1 MTDGGAR
8 IDYEE
13 RPDGPG
19 AGRVARLSIDRA
31 AKRNAIGPGVIAG
44 LRSACAEL
52 EAADG
57 LRAVVLAGAGG
68 ETFAAGADVNVMA
81 DLAPASARAFIASLH
96 EAIDAVRRLPVPV
109 IAKIRGHC
117 LGAAVELAAACDF
130 RAGDTTAVIAMPE
143 VRVGIPS
150 VIEAALLPGLI
161 GWGAAREMLLTGRNY
176 NAEEAARIGF
186 LQRVTEP
193 AELDAAVDGWLD
205 AILACGPAAVRTQK
219 ALLNRWQELSLAE
232 AVAVS
237 IDAFARSFESDEP
250 ARMLAEALKRPGSQ
264 GGAGD

>member
-13 RPDGPG
+13 RPGRAG
-19 AGRVARLSIDRA
+19 GGRVARLFIDRA

-44 LRSACAEL
+44 LTDACAAL
-52 EAADG
+52 AGDDD

-68 ETFAAGADVNVMA
+68 RTFAAGADVNTMA
-81 DLAPASARAFIASLH
+81 GLTPDSARAFITALH

-109 IAKIRGHC
+109 IAAIRGHC

-130 RAGDTTAVIAMPE
+130 RAGDTTAVVAMPE

-150 VIEAALLPGLI
+150 VIEAALLPGLV
-161 GWGAAREMLLTGRNY
+161 GWGAAREMLLTGREY
-176 NAEEAARIGF
+176 GAAEAAEIGF
-186 LQRVTEP
+186 LQTVTAP
-193 AELDAAVDGWLD
+193 PDLDAAIDAWLD

-219 ALLNRWQELSLAE
+219 ALLNRWQEMSLSE

-237 IDAFARSFESDEP
+237 IDAFAASFETDEP
-250 ARMLAEALKRPGSQ
+250 ARMLARALKPRSG
-264 GGAGD
+264 

>member
-1 MTDGGAR
+1 MADGGAR

-13 RPDGPG
+13 RPG
-19 AGRVARLSIDRA
+19 GRVARLFIDRA

-44 LRSACAEL
+44 LKSACAEL
-52 EAADG
+52 EAVADEGG

-68 ETFAAGADVNVMA
+68 ETFAAGADVTVMA
-81 DLAPASARAFIASLH
+81 GLTPASARAFIASLH

-109 IAKIRGHC
+109 IAAIRGHC
-117 LGAAVELAAACDF
+117 LGAAVELAATCDF

-161 GWGAAREMLLTGRNY
+161 GWGAAREMLLTGREY
-176 NAEEAARIGF
+176 GAAEAAEIGY
-186 LQRVTEP
+186 LQKVTAP
-193 AELDAAVDGWLD
+193 ADLEATVDDWLD

-219 ALLNRWQELSLAE
+219 ALLNRWQEMSLSE
-232 AVAVS
+232 AVALS
-237 IDAFARSFESDEP
+237 IDAFATSFEGDEP
-250 ARMLAEALKRPGSQ
+250 ARMLAEALKRS
-264 GGAGD
+264 DS

>member
-13 RPDGPG
+13 RDG
-19 AGRVARLSIDRA
+19 GRVARLLIDRA
-31 AKRNAIGPGVIAG
+31 AKRNAIGLGVIAG
-44 LRSACAEL
+44 LKSACAEL
-52 EAADG
+52 ETDEG

-81 DLAPASARAFIASLH
+81 GLTPASARAFITALH

-109 IAKIRGHC
+109 IAAIRGHC

-161 GWGAAREMLLTGRNY
+161 GWGAAREMLLTGREY
-176 NAEEAARIGF
+176 GAAEAAQIGY
-186 LQRVTEP
+186 LQKVTAP

-205 AILACGPAAVRTQK
+205 SILACGPAAVRTQK
-219 ALLNRWQELSLAE
+219 ALLNRWQEMSLTE
-232 AVAVS
+232 AVNVS
-237 IDAFARSFESDEP
+237 IDAFADAFEGDEP
-250 ARMLAEALKRPGSQ
+250 ARMLAEALKR
-264 GGAGD
+264 

>member
-13 RPDGPG
+13 RPYG
-19 AGRVARLSIDRA
+19 AGGAGSGRVARLYLDRA

-44 LRSACAEL
+44 LKDACAEL
-52 EAADG
+52 AADDG

-68 ETFAAGADVNVMA
+68 KTFAAGADVNTMTGLTP
-81 DLAPASARAFIASLH
+81 DSARAFITALH
-96 EAIDAVRRLPVPV
+96 EAIDAVRTLPVPV
-109 IAKIRGHC
+109 IAAIRGHC
-117 LGAAVELAAACDF
+117 LGAAVELAAACDI

-150 VIEAALLPGLI
+150 VIEAALLPDLV
-161 GWGAAREMLLTGRNY
+161 GWGAAREMLLTGRDY
-176 NAEEAARIGF
+176 GAAEAAAVGF
-186 LQRVTEP
+186 LQKVTAP
-193 AELDAAVDGWLD
+193 ADLDAAVDAWLD

-219 ALLNRWQELSLAE
+219 KLLNEWQEMSLTE

-237 IDAFARSFESDEP
+237 IDAFAASFETGEP
-250 ARMLAEALKRPGSQ
+250 ARMLAGALKARRER
-264 GGAGD
+264 

>member
-1 MTDGGAR
+1 MADGGAR
-8 IDYEE
+8 IDCEE
-13 RPDGPG
+13 RHG
-19 AGRVARLSIDRA
+19 GRVARLFIDRA

-44 LRSACAEL
+44 LKEACAEL
-52 EAADG
+52 AADDG

-68 ETFAAGADVNVMA
+68 KTFAAGADVTVMA
-81 DLAPASARAFIASLH
+81 GLTPASARAFIASLH

-109 IAKIRGHC
+109 IAAIRGHC

-161 GWGAAREMLLTGRNY
+161 GWGAAREMLLTGREY
-176 NAEEAARIGF
+176 SAAEAAEIGY
-186 LQRVTEP
+186 LQKVTASADLE
-193 AELDAAVDGWLD
+193 AAVDDWLD

-219 ALLNRWQELSLAE
+219 ALLNRWQEMSLSE

-237 IDAFARSFESDEP
+237 IDTFASSFDGDEP
-250 ARMLAEALKRPGSQ
+250 ARMLAEALKRS
-264 GGAGD
+264 DS

>member
-13 RPDGPG
+13 RPDG
-19 AGRVARLSIDRA
+19 AGGSRVARLFIDRA

-44 LRSACAEL
+44 LKDACAEL
-52 EAADG
+52 AADDR

-68 ETFAAGADVNVMA
+68 KTFAAGADVTV
-81 DLAPASARAFIASLH
+81 LAGLTPASAREFITALH
-96 EAIDAVRRLPVPV
+96 DAIDAVRRLPVPV
-109 IAKIRGHC
+109 IAAIRGHC
-117 LGAAVELAAACDF
+117 LGAAVELAAACDV

-161 GWGAAREMLLTGRNY
+161 GWSAAREMLLTGREY
-176 NAEEAARIGF
+176 GAEEAARLGF
-186 LQRVTEP
+186 LQKVTPP
-193 AELDAAVDGWLD
+193 AELDAAVEAWLD
-205 AILACGPAAVRTQK
+205 AILACGPTAVRTQK
-219 ALLNRWQELSLAE
+219 SLLNRWQEMSLTE
-232 AVAVS
+232 AVSVS

-250 ARMLAEALKRPGSQ
+250 ARMLAEALKARRAS
-264 GGAGD
+264 

>member
-13 RPDGPG
+13 RPYG
-19 AGRVARLSIDRA
+19 AGSGRVARLYLDRA

-44 LRSACAEL
+44 LRNACAEL
-52 EAADG
+52 AADG
-57 LRAVVLAGAGG
+57 ELRAVVLAGAGG
-68 ETFAAGADVNVMA
+68 ETFAAGADVNTMA
-81 DLAPASARAFIASLH
+81 GLTPDSARTFIASLH

-109 IAKIRGHC
+109 IAAIRGHC
-117 LGAAVELAAACDF
+117 LGAAVELAAACDV

-150 VIEAALLPGLI
+150 VIEAALLPGLV
-161 GWGAAREMLLTGRNY
+161 GWGAAREMLLTGREY
-176 NAEEAARIGF
+176 GAEEAARIGF
-186 LQRVTEP
+186 LQMATAPVD
-193 AELDAAVDGWLD
+193 LDAAVDAWLD

-219 ALLNRWQELSLAE
+219 KLLNEWQEMSLTE

-237 IDAFARSFESDEP
+237 IDAFAASFESGEP
-250 ARMLAEALKRPGSQ
+250 ARMLVEALKPRSG
-264 GGAGD
+264 

>member
-8 IDYEE
+8 IDYED
-13 RPDGPG
+13 RPDGAG
-19 AGRVARLSIDRA
+19 GGRVARLFIDRA

-44 LRSACAEL
+44 LRDACAEL
-52 EAADG
+52 AADG
-57 LRAVVLAGAGG
+57 DLRAVVLAGAGG
-68 ETFAAGADVNVMA
+68 KTFAAGADVNTMA
-81 DLAPASARAFIASLH
+81 GLTPVSAHTFIASLH

-109 IAKIRGHC
+109 IAAIRGHC
-117 LGAAVELAAACDF
+117 LGAAVELAAACDV

-161 GWGAAREMLLTGRNY
+161 GWGAARDMLLTGREY
-176 NAEEAARIGF
+176 GAEEAVRIGF
-186 LQRVTEP
+186 LQMATAP
-193 AELDAAVDGWLD
+193 DDLDAAVDGWLD

-219 ALLNRWQELSLAE
+219 KLLNDWQEMSLTE

-237 IDAFARSFESDEP
+237 IDAFADSFETDEP
-250 ARMLAEALKRPGSQ
+250 ARMLEGALKPRTG
-264 GGAGD
+264 

>member
-1 MTDGGAR
+1 MADGGAR

-13 RPDGPG
+13 RPG
-19 AGRVARLSIDRA
+19 GRVARLFIDRA

-44 LRSACAEL
+44 LKSACVEL
-52 EAADG
+52 AADDG

-68 ETFAAGADVNVMA
+68 ETFGAGADVTVMA
-81 DLAPASARAFIASLH
+81 GLTPASARAFIASLH
-96 EAIDAVRRLPVPV
+96 EAINAVRRLPVPA
-109 IAKIRGHC
+109 IAAIRGHC

-150 VIEAALLPGLI
+150 AIEAALLPGLI
-161 GWGAAREMLLTGRNY
+161 GWGAAREMLLTGREY
-176 NAEEAARIGF
+176 GAEEAAQIGF
-186 LQRVTEP
+186 LQKVTAP
-193 AELDAAVDGWLD
+193 ADLEAAVDAWLD

-219 ALLNRWQELSLAE
+219 ALLNQWQEMSLSE

-237 IDAFARSFESDEP
+237 IEAFAASFDGDEP
-250 ARMLAEALKRPGSQ
+250 ARMLAQALKPGN
-264 GGAGD
+264 G

>member
-8 IDYEE
+8 IDYED
-13 RPDGPG
+13 RPNG
-19 AGRVARLSIDRA
+19 ARGGRVARLFIDRA

-44 LRSACAEL
+44 LRDACTEL
-52 EAADG
+52 AADDG

-68 ETFAAGADVNVMA
+68 RTFAAGADVNTMA
-81 DLAPASARAFIASLH
+81 GLTPASARAFITALH

-109 IAKIRGHC
+109 IAAIRGHC

-130 RAGDTTAVIAMPE
+130 RAGDTTAIVAMPE

-161 GWGAAREMLLTGRNY
+161 GWGAAREMLLTGREY
-176 NAEEAARIGF
+176 GAAEAAQIGF
-186 LQRVTEP
+186 LQKVTP
-193 AELDAAVDGWLD
+193 PDDLDAAVDAWLD

-219 ALLNRWQELSLAE
+219 ALLNRWQEMSLTE
-232 AVAVS
+232 AVAAS
-237 IDAFARSFESDEP
+237 IDAFAGSFESDEP
-250 ARMLAEALKRPGSQ
+250 ARMLAEALKPRRG
-264 GGAGD
+264 

>member
-13 RPDGPG
+13 RNG
-19 AGRVARLSIDRA
+19 GRVARLLIDRA
-31 AKRNAIGPGVIAG
+31 AKRNAIGPGVIDG
-44 LRSACAEL
+44 LKEACAEL
-52 EAADG
+52 AADDE

-81 DLAPASARAFIASLH
+81 GLTPASARAFITALH

-109 IAKIRGHC
+109 IAAIRGHC

-161 GWGAAREMLLTGRNY
+161 GWGAAREMLLTGREY
-176 NAEEAARIGF
+176 GAAEAAQIGY
-186 LQRVTEP
+186 LQKVTAP

-205 AILACGPAAVRTQK
+205 SILACGPAAVRTQK
-219 ALLNRWQELSLAE
+219 ALLIRWQEMSLTE
-232 AVAVS
+232 AVNVS
-237 IDAFARSFESDEP
+237 IDAFAESFESDEP
-250 ARMLAEALKRPGSQ
+250 ARMLAEALKR
-264 GGAGD
+264 

>member
-1 MTDGGAR
+1 MSDGGAR

-13 RPDGPG
+13 RPG
-19 AGRVARLSIDRA
+19 GRVARLFIDRA

-44 LRSACAEL
+44 LRDACAEL
-52 EAADG
+52 AADDS

-68 ETFAAGADVNVMA
+68 ETFAAGADVTVMA
-81 DLAPASARAFIASLH
+81 GLTPASARAFIASLH

-109 IAKIRGHC
+109 IAAIRGHC

-161 GWGAAREMLLTGRNY
+161 GWGAAREMLLTGREY
-176 NAEEAARIGF
+176 GAEEAAQIGF
-186 LQRVTEP
+186 MQKVTAP
-193 AELDAAVDGWLD
+193 ADLDATVDGWLD

-219 ALLNRWQELSLAE
+219 ALLNQWQEMSLSE

-237 IDAFARSFESDEP
+237 IDAFAASFDGDEP
-250 ARMLAEALKRPGSQ
+250 ARLLAQALKPK
-264 GGAGD
+264 GG

>member
-13 RPDGPG
+13 RPYG
-19 AGRVARLSIDRA
+19 AGSGRVARLYLDRA

-44 LRSACAEL
+44 LRNACAEL
-52 EAADG
+52 AADG
-57 LRAVVLAGAGG
+57 ELRAVVLAGAGG
-68 ETFAAGADVNVMA
+68 ETFAAGADVNTMA
-81 DLAPASARAFIASLH
+81 GLTPDSARTFIASLH

-109 IAKIRGHC
+109 IAAIRGHC
-117 LGAAVELAAACDF
+117 LGAAVELAAACDV

-150 VIEAALLPGLI
+150 VIEAALLPGLV
-161 GWGAAREMLLTGRNY
+161 GWGAAREMLLTGREY
-176 NAEEAARIGF
+176 GAEEAARIGF
-186 LQRVTEP
+186 LQMATAPVD
-193 AELDAAVDGWLD
+193 LDAAVDAWLD

-219 ALLNRWQELSLAE
+219 KLLNEWQEMSLTE

-237 IDAFARSFESDEP
+237 IDTFAASFESGEP
-250 ARMLAEALKRPGSQ
+250 ARMLVEALKPRSG
-264 GGAGD
+264 

>member
-1 MTDGGAR
+1 MSDGGAR

-13 RPDGPG
+13 RQG
-19 AGRVARLSIDRA
+19 GRVARLFIDRA

-44 LRSACAEL
+44 LTSACVEL
-52 EAADG
+52 EAVADEGG

-68 ETFAAGADVNVMA
+68 ETFAAGADVTVMA
-81 DLAPASARAFIASLH
+81 GLTPDSARAFITSLH
-96 EAIDAVRRLPVPV
+96 EAIDAVRRLPVPA
-109 IAKIRGHC
+109 IAAIRDHC

-161 GWGAAREMLLTGRNY
+161 GWGAAREMLLTGREY
-176 NAEEAARIGF
+176 GAAEAAEIGY
-186 LQRVTEP
+186 LQKVTAP
-193 AELDAAVDGWLD
+193 ADLDAAVDGWLD

-219 ALLNRWQELSLAE
+219 ALLNQWQEMPLTE

-250 ARMLAEALKRPGSQ
+250 AQMLAEALKPK
-264 GGAGD
+264 GG

>member
-8 IDYEE
+8 IDYED
-13 RPDGPG
+13 RPDGAAG
-19 AGRVARLSIDRA
+19 GRVARLFIDRA

-44 LRSACAEL
+44 LKDACAEL
-52 EAADG
+52 AADG
-57 LRAVVLAGAGG
+57 DLRAVVLAGAGG
-68 ETFAAGADVNVMA
+68 KTFAAGADVNTMA
-81 DLAPASARAFIASLH
+81 GLTPASARAFIASLH

-109 IAKIRGHC
+109 IAAIRGHC
-117 LGAAVELAAACDF
+117 LGAAVELAAACDV

-161 GWGAAREMLLTGRNY
+161 GWGAARDMLLTGREY
-176 NAEEAARIGF
+176 GAEEAMRIGF
-186 LQRVTEP
+186 LQMATAPED
-193 AELDAAVDGWLD
+193 LDAAVDGWLD

-219 ALLNRWQELSLAE
+219 KLLNDWQEMSLTE

-237 IDAFARSFESDEP
+237 IDAFADSFETDEP
-250 ARMLAEALKRPGSQ
+250 ARMLA
-264 GGAGD
+264 GAIKARTG

>member
-13 RPDGPG
+13 RPDSPG
-19 AGRVARLSIDRA
+19 AGRVARLFIDRA

-44 LRSACAEL
+44 LRDACAEL
-52 EAADG
+52 AAEND

-68 ETFAAGADVNVMA
+68 RTFAAGADVNTMA
-81 DLAPASARAFIASLH
+81 GLTPDSARAFIAALH

-109 IAKIRGHC
+109 IAAIRGHC

-161 GWGAAREMLLTGRNY
+161 GWGAAREMLLTGREY
-176 NAEEAARIGF
+176 GAEEAAGIGF
-186 LQRVTEP
+186 LQRVTAP
-193 AELDAAVDGWLD
+193 ADLDAAVDDWLD
-205 AILACGPAAVRTQK
+205 VILACGPTAVRTQK
-219 ALLNRWQELSLAE
+219 ALLNRWQEMSLTE

-237 IDAFARSFESDEP
+237 IDAFAGSFENDEP
-250 ARMLAEALKRPGSQ
+250 ARMLAQALNPPDG
-264 GGAGD
+264 

>member
-1 MTDGGAR
+1 MSKGGAR

-13 RPDGPG
+13 RPDGAG
-19 AGRVARLSIDRA
+19 GGRVARLFIDRA

-44 LRSACAEL
+44 LGDACAEL
-52 EAADG
+52 AADG
-57 LRAVVLAGAGG
+57 ELRAVVLTGAGG
-68 ETFAAGADVNVMA
+68 RTFAAGADVNIMA
-81 DLAPASARAFIASLH
+81 NLTPESARTFIASLH

-109 IAKIRGHC
+109 IAAIRGHC

-150 VIEAALLPGLI
+150 VIEAALLPSLV
-161 GWGAAREMLLTGRNY
+161 GWGAAREMLLTGREY
-176 NAEEAARIGF
+176 GAAEAARIGF
-186 LQRVTEP
+186 LQKVTAP
-193 AELDAAVDGWLD
+193 ADLDAAVEAWLD

-219 ALLNRWQELSLAE
+219 KLLNDWQEMSLTE

-237 IDAFARSFESDEP
+237 IDAFAAAFESDEP
-250 ARMLAEALKRPGSQ
+250 TRMLNGALKPRTG
-264 GGAGD
+264 

>member
-13 RPDGPG
+13 RPYG
-19 AGRVARLSIDRA
+19 AGDTGGGRVARLFIDRA

-44 LRSACAEL
+44 LRDACAEL
-52 EAADG
+52 AADG
-57 LRAVVLAGAGG
+57 DLRAVVLAGAGG
-68 ETFAAGADVNVMA
+68 RTFAAGADVNVMA
-81 DLAPASARAFIASLH
+81 GLTPESARTFITSLH

-109 IAKIRGHC
+109 IAAIRGHC

-150 VIEAALLPGLI
+150 VIEAALLPGLV
-161 GWGAAREMLLTGRNY
+161 GWGAAREMLLTGREY
-176 NAEEAARIGF
+176 GAAEAARIGF
-186 LQRVTEP
+186 LQTATAPED
-193 AELDAAVDGWLD
+193 LDAAVDARLD
-205 AILACGPAAVRTQK
+205 AILACGPVAVRAQK
-219 ALLNRWQELSLAE
+219 MLLNHWQETSLTE

-237 IDAFARSFESDEP
+237 IDAFAASFESDEP
-250 ARMLAEALKRPGSQ
+250 VRMLAGALKARREP
-264 GGAGD
+264 

>member
-13 RPDGPG
+13 RPGRARG
-19 AGRVARLSIDRA
+19 GRVARLFIDRA

-44 LRSACAEL
+44 LADACAEL
-52 EAADG
+52 AADSG

-68 ETFAAGADVNVMA
+68 RTFAAGADVNTMA
-81 DLAPASARAFIASLH
+81 GLTPDSARAFISALH

-109 IAKIRGHC
+109 IAAIRGHC

-130 RAGDTTAVIAMPE
+130 RAGDSTAIVAMPE

-161 GWGAAREMLLTGRNY
+161 GWGAAREMLLTGREY
-176 NAEEAARIGF
+176 GAEEAAQIGF
-186 LQRVTEP
+186 LQTVTAP
-193 AELDAAVDGWLD
+193 SDLDAAVDAWLD

-219 ALLNRWQELSLAE
+219 ALLNKWQEMPLSE

-237 IDAFARSFESDEP
+237 IDAFAASFETDEP
-250 ARMLAEALKRPGSQ
+250 ARMLARAFKPRSG
-264 GGAGD
+264 

>member
-1 MTDGGAR
+1 MSDGGAR

-13 RPDGPG
+13 RPG
-19 AGRVARLSIDRA
+19 GRVARLFVDRA

-44 LRSACAEL
+44 LRDACAEL
-52 EAADG
+52 AADDS

-68 ETFAAGADVNVMA
+68 ETFAAGADVTVMA
-81 DLAPASARAFIASLH
+81 GLTPASARAFIASLH

-109 IAKIRGHC
+109 IAAIRGHC

-161 GWGAAREMLLTGRNY
+161 GWGAAREMLLTGREY
-176 NAEEAARIGF
+176 GAEEAAQIGF
-186 LQRVTEP
+186 MQKVTAP
-193 AELDAAVDGWLD
+193 ADLDAAVDGWLD

-219 ALLNRWQELSLAE
+219 ALLNQWQEMSLSE

-237 IDAFARSFESDEP
+237 IDAFAASFDGDEP
-250 ARMLAEALKRPGSQ
+250 ARLLAQALKPK
-264 GGAGD
+264 GG

>member
-13 RPDGPG
+13 RPGRAG
-19 AGRVARLSIDRA
+19 GGRVARLFIDRA

-44 LRSACAEL
+44 LTDACAEL
-52 EAADG
+52 AADRG

-68 ETFAAGADVNVMA
+68 RTFAAGADVNIMA
-81 DLAPASARAFIASLH
+81 GLTPDSARAFIIALH

-109 IAKIRGHC
+109 IAAIRGHC

-130 RAGDTTAVIAMPE
+130 RAGDSTAIVAMPE

-161 GWGAAREMLLTGRNY
+161 GWGAAREMLLTGREY
-176 NAEEAARIGF
+176 GAEEAAQIGF
-186 LQRVTEP
+186 LQKVTTP
-193 AELDAAVDGWLD
+193 AELDAAVDAWLD

-219 ALLNRWQELSLAE
+219 ALLNKWQEMPLSE

-237 IDAFARSFESDEP
+237 IDAFAGAFETDEP
-250 ARMLAEALKRPGSQ
+250 ARMLARALKPRSG
-264 GGAGD
+264 